1 MPDVTKL
8 KKSVCYRLQRLRSER
23 QSVAYPRHR
32 AGAVSFSGL
41 NYRKIPFR
49 QSATVRNALNIESG
63 FVREIEQILDFWFG
77 ACGPNGAL
85 DPAKKKMWFGDGRKY
100 DAVIRK
106 RFGKLHSRAS
116 RGELDVQ
123 WAAMPRGRIALIVVL
138 DQMSRHIHRGTP
150 AAFAQDP
157 AAQRLAVTGVEKSV
171 DQELVPAQRVFFFL
185 PFEHA
190 EDLELQRLGVRC
202 FDGLART
209 VSEPFR
215 KEYESFADYA
225 RRHCEIV
232 ERFGRFPHRN
242 QPLGRVSTPEEIKFL
257 KQPGSS
263 F

>member
-1 MPDVTKL
+1 MND
-8 KKSVCYRLQRLRSER
+8 
-23 QSVAYPRHR
+23 
-32 AGAVSFSGL
+32 
-41 NYRKIPFR
+41 
-49 QSATVRNALNIESG
+49 IEH
-63 FVREIEQILDFWFG
+63 VLDFWFG
-77 ACGPNGAL
+77 ACGPDGAL
-85 DPAKKKMWFGDGRKY
+85 DSKKQKMWFGNGRQF
-100 DAVIRK
+100 DAVIHTS
-106 RFGKLHSRAS
+106 FGALHERVVRS
-116 RGELDVQ
+116 ELDQEWSVT
-123 WAAMPRGRIALIVVL
+123 PRGRIALIVVL

-157 AAQRLAVTGVEKSV
+157 AAQRLAVTGVEKSM
-171 DQELVPAQRVFFFL
+171 DRELIPAQRVFFFL

-209 VSEPFR
+209 VAEPCR
-215 KEYESFADYA
+215 KEYESLADYA

-242 QPLGRVSTPEEIKFL
+242 QLLGRVSTPEEIKFL